1 MEPLQ
6 PGDPREVGGYR
17 LEGRLAAGGMG
28 QVYLGRSAAGRQ
40 VTVKLVRPEHARD
53 PQFRARFTREVQ
65 AAQRV
70 GGFHTAQV
78 VAADP
83 DAEIPWMVTAYIPGS
98 SLREVI
104 TDGGP
109 LPLEEVR
116 ALGAGLA
123 EGLAAIHACG
133 LVHRDLKPGNI
144 IMAVDGPRIIDFG
157 VALSA
162 EATSLTQAGDVVGTY
177 AFMSPEQVFG
187 TPVGPAGDVFSLGC
201 VLAFAATGH
210 SPFAGPTVAAII
222 HRLTS
227 AEPDLTGL
235 PEQHELYGLIT
246 ACLAKDPA
254 DRTKAA
260 DILTHL
266 TGSDAVIDEPTEM
279 PAAADAFDEPTHTP
293 AADHALP
300 ATSEKAPHWL
310 TAETHIAHHDHDDA
324 KAKKPHQ
331 HWRPE
336 ESAPPARPIRR
347 RIVLLAGVGAV
358 AAIPAAA
365 IASLISS
372 HSSHSGHAA
381 YQILGDSGIS
391 PANTDMATSVAF
403 SPDGK
408 TLADGRS
415 EGTAELWDLTGDP
428 NDMLSTNLDPPSSS
442 SSMSGVSA
450 VAFSSNSRTLAGACA
465 DWTIALWYAV
475 MDDVS
480 AGKIVAALKGH
491 SDSVL
496 SVAFSPDGSVLASG
510 SLDKTIRLWSVA
522 GRTHIATVKGHTAA
536 VNSVAF
542 SPDGKTLAS
551 GSDDFTVRLWN
562 VATRAHIS
570 TLKGHT
576 DNVFSV
582 VFSPD
587 GKTLATAGKD
597 ETVRLWDMTTRA
609 GIGILRHADTVNS
622 VAFSP
627 DGKTLAS
634 GSGDTTVRLWDVAKR
649 TLTATL
655 TGHTGGVRS
664 IAFRPNGKSLGT
676 ASDDG
681 TVRLWKI
688 H

>member
-6 PGDPREVGGYR
+6 PGDPGQVGGYR
-17 LEGRLAAGGMG
+17 LVGRLGAGGMG

-40 VTVKLVRPEHARD
+40 VTVKLVRPELAGD
-53 PQFRARFTREVQ
+53 PRFRARFAREVH

-83 DAEIPWMVTAYIPGS
+83 DAEIPWMVSAYIPGS

-104 TDGGP
+104 TEGGP

-133 LVHRDLKPGNI
+133 LVHRDLKPGNV
-144 IMAVDGPRIIDFG
+144 IMAADGPRIIDFG

-222 HRLTS
+222 HRITT

-235 PEQHELYGLIT
+235 PEKHDLHRLVT
-246 ACLAKDPA
+246 TCLAKDPA
-254 DRTKAA
+254 DRTTAA
-260 DILTHL
+260 EILTQL
-266 TGSDAVIDEPTEM
+266 TRSDDIIDEPTET
-279 PAAADAFDEPTHTP
+279 PSPADAFDEPTHTP
-293 AADHALP
+293 VADHPGP
-300 ATSEKAPHWL
+300 AAPNKAPHWL
-310 TAETHIAHHDHDDA
+310 TAETHVADHGHADA
-324 KAKKPHQ
+324 TARTPKPHQ

-336 ESAPPARPIRR
+336 ENAHANTSIRR
-347 RIVLLAGVGAV
+347 RLILIAGAGAV
-358 AAIPAAA
+358 VVAADAAIT
-365 IASLISS
+365 SLV
-372 HSSHSGHAA
+372 SGHTGHPS
-381 YQILGDSGIS
+381 YIVLGDSSEPLNNPIKV
-391 PANTDMATSVAF
+391 TSLAF

-408 TLADGRS
+408 ILADGRS
-415 EGTAELWDLTGDP
+415 EGAVELWDARTSSDSEIPDDSLDHAG
-428 NDMLSTNLDPPSSS
+428 STSFGANS
-442 SSMSGVSA
+442 
-450 VAFSSNSRTLAGACA
+450 VAFSPNGRTLAGGCT
-465 DWTIALWYAV
+465 DWKIALWYV
-475 MDDVS
+475 DS
-480 AGKIVAALKGH
+480 LFFSTGKEITTLEGH
-491 SDSVL
+491 ADNVL
-496 SVAFSPDGSVLASG
+496 SVAFSPGGTFLASG
-510 SLDKTIRLWSVA
+510 SVDQTVRLWDLPERA
-522 GRTHIATVKGHTAA
+522 HIATLKGHTAA

-551 GSDDFTVRLWN
+551 GSDDGTVRLWD
-562 VATRAHIS
+562 VDKRAHVA

-576 DNVFSV
+576 AGISSTT
-582 VFSPD
+582 FSPD
-587 GKTLATAGKD
+587 GKTLATSGSD
-597 ETVRLWDMTTRA
+597 ETVRLWNLATRGNA
-609 GIGILRHADTVNS
+609 GILPHPDTVNT

-627 DGKTLAS
+627 NGKTLAS
-634 GSGDTTVRLWDVAKR
+634 GSGDTMVRLWDMAKR
-649 TLTATL
+649 TVAATL
-655 TGHTGGVRS
+655 TGHTGAVRS
-664 IAFRPNGKSLGT
+664 VAFRPKAKRLGT